1 LKNSRKN
8 KERAREEQIGSK
20 ASVVLFSFK
29 EEEEEEEEEEEREIS
44 TSFFPFEKK
53 VRHQTS

>member
-29 EEEEEEEEEEEREIS
+29 EEEEEEEEEREIS

>member
-8 KERAREEQIGSK
+8 KERAREEQIGPK

-29 EEEEEEEEEEEREIS
+29 EEEEEEEEREIS
-44 TSFFPFEKK
+44 TSLFPFEKK
-53 VRHQTS
+53 ARHQTS

>member
-29 EEEEEEEEEEEREIS
+29 EEEEEEEEEEREIS

>member
-29 EEEEEEEEEEEREIS
+29 EEEEEEEEEEERERDFNFIL
-44 TSFFPFEKK
+44 PF
-53 VRHQTS
+53 